1 MSGLQSS
8 MGRSV
13 LALLAAFASCAAV
26 GCINLNRVAVNT
38 TASVLVE
45 AQNTTRAYFD
55 WESGGYAAASGV
67 MQLEGLHAVSPDNED
82 LSLMLTKAY
91 MAYAYGWVMDA
102 HDVAEMRG
110 DYEESE
116 HHQQRAY
123 LMYSRAR
130 NLAMHVLALR
140 DPKFPEVV
148 QQDPKVLRAY
158 LEKHFH
164 DAKNDVAPLFWL
176 VMSWST
182 AINASPDSTEFVD
195 MPAIRTIAEW
205 IAKLDEGYEDAGILV
220 FLGGFA
226 SSYPKQ
232 VGGDP
237 VKGKMYFERALQLT
251 QRRNHIMLVNYAVL
265 YAISVQDRAL
275 YLSLLHEVIEAGD
288 QGPLF
293 RLGNKVAKRRAQ
305 RYLQRVDEFFMQ

>member
-1 MSGLQSS
+1 MP
-8 MGRSV
+8 
-13 LALLAAFASCAAV
+13 AFAVIALGLVTGCNFNRIAV
-26 GCINLNRVAVNT
+26 DT

-45 AQNTTRAYFD
+45 AQDTTRAYFD
-55 WESGGYAAASGV
+55 WESGGYAAASGI
-67 MQLEGLHAVSPDNED
+67 MQLEGLHAVSPDNEE
-82 LSLMLTKAY
+82 LSLMLAKAY

-102 HDVAEMRG
+102 HDLAELRG
-110 DYEESE
+110 DFVESE

-130 NLAMHVLALR
+130 DLAMRVMARR
-140 DPKFPEVV
+140 DPSFPSVV
-148 QQDPKVLRAY
+148 QQDPRALRKY

-164 DAKNDVAPLFWL
+164 DAKRDVPPLFWL

-182 AINASPDSTEFVD
+182 AVNNSPDSTEFVD

-205 IAKLDEGYEDAGILV
+205 IAKLDEGYEDAGTLV
-220 FLGGFA
+220 FLGGFS

-237 VKGKMYFERALQLT
+237 VKGKQYFERAAQLT
-251 QRRNHIMLVNYAVL
+251 QRKNHILLVNYAVF

-275 YLSLLHEVIEAGD
+275 FLSLLHEVVEAGD
-288 QGPLF
+288 QGPRF
-293 RLGNKVAKRRAQ
+293 RLGNKVARRRAQ
-305 RYLQRVDEFFMQ
+305 RYLQRVDEFFIQ